1 MRLVGKVIAN
11 DMRTNGE
18 SSREA
23 GDGETGNSDLWM
35 EREEKTRKLI
45 LPKKEVS
52 YVRVVV

>member
-1 MRLVGKVIAN
+1 
-11 DMRTNGE
+11 MRTNGE